1 METARTNYLLKAYL
15 SDTLSSVEREE
26 LLFLLQSASKET
38 ELVENMQELIDELT
52 QAGQLP
58 VDIPS
63 QTLWQALSQ
72 DARLQPDMVYSIG
85 RQTKWK
91 WMSVAAAVLI
101 LAGAFFYDQ
110 SQVRVKGAKESSVV
124 AKQKKSPK
132 AEVIAPGKQD
142 ATLTLP
148 DGQIIVMNDLINGKS
163 VKGENF
169 EVSIENGQIRC
180 HGLHGQPVNM
190 TTTLRTPRG
199 GEYQLNL
206 PDGTEVWLNAS
217 SSITYPINF
226 AHDRR
231 EVQIEGEAYFHVKK
245 DLKRPF
251 TVHAEKTAIT
261 VLGTQFNVS
270 AYPEQKNIKTTLVE
284 GSVELHRGNLV
295 RKLHPG
301 EEANTTK
308 GELEQIKIQTVD
320 VEEAIAWK
328 NGYFYF
334 HNENVKEAMEKIA
347 RWYNVEV
354 VFQGNVPKK
363 GLDGTISRLENLN
376 QLLQALEM
384 TGAAHFTLQER
395 RIIVSE

>member
-1 METARTNYLLKAYL
+1 METARINYLLKAYL

-26 LLFLLQSASKET
+26 LLVLLQSDSNGS
-38 ELVENMQELIDELT
+38 ELGENMQELIEELT

-58 VDIPS
+58 FDIPS
-63 QTLWQALSQ
+63 QALWRSLSQ
-72 DARLQPDMVYSIG
+72 DARLQPDKVYSIG
-85 RQTKWK
+85 RRKKWK
-91 WMSVAAAVLI
+91 WISVAAAVLI
-101 LAGAFFYDQ
+101 LLGAFFYDQ
-110 SQVRVKGAKESSVV
+110 SQAPVKGSKESSVM
-124 AKQKKSPK
+124 AKQQRSPK
-132 AEVIAPGKQD
+132 ADFIAPGKQE

-148 DGQIIVMNDLINGKS
+148 DGQIIAMEDLINGER
-163 VKGENF
+163 VKGKNF
-169 EVSIENGQIRC
+169 EVSMENGQIRC

-190 TTTLRTPRG
+190 MTTLRTPRG

-206 PDGTEVWLNAS
+206 PDGTKVWLNAS

-226 AHDRR
+226 AKDRR
-231 EVQIEGEAYFHVKK
+231 EVQIEGEAYFHVRK

-284 GSVELHRGNLV
+284 GSVELQRGSLV

-301 EEANTTK
+301 EEANSTK
-308 GELEQIKIQTVD
+308 GELEQIKIHTVD

-334 HNENVKEAMEKIA
+334 HNENIKEAMEKIA
-347 RWYNVEV
+347 RWYDVEV

-384 TGAAHFTLQER
+384 TGTAHFTLQER